1 MTCARQDGCVI
12 AHREVC
18 LGWMGK
24 VPQTSRA
31 SAIVTQG
38 SAWRASSRA
47 ESLNLYLRRDPV
59 QSRKQ
64 WCRLGPAVPAIW
76 WKLQAKHDD

>member
-18 LGWMGK
+18 LGWMGQ

-31 SAIVTQG
+31 SAMVNQG
-38 SAWRASSRA
+38 SAWRASSRV
-47 ESLNLYLRRDPV
+47 ESLNLYLRRVPV

-64 WCRLGPAVPAIW
+64 WCRLGPAVPAMW
-76 WKLQAKHDD
+76 RKLQAKHDD